1 MSVVLAAEAAPLAL
15 LALTSGRLAARLGAR
30 RTLLACDA
38 LWAPATAAIPLLHLA
53 GALSFAMLGAL
64 AFVIGIPA
72 GAHFGAQ
79 RAIVPELLG
88 ENTADVARANAVF
101 QTASRTT
108 YFAGPAGGVLLAAAG
123 APAVMLVDAAT
134 FAVSFVLVATLV
146 PPAPAAEGAG
156 ESGRVGQPDD
166 RARLREGL
174 ALLRRDGV
182 LRSITVAQF
191 LSQGAFMAMNGPVP
205 VLAFTR
211 YGRDAT
217 LAGVLLGVWGGGAMA
232 GGLAALR
239 LVRGRDPLRLGALA
253 W

>member
-108 YFAGPAGGVLLAAAG
+108 YFAGPAVGGVLLAAAG
-123 APAVMLVDAAT
+123 
-134 FAVSFVLVATLV
+134 
-146 PPAPAAEGAG
+146 GAG
-156 ESGRVGQPDD
+156 GDARRRRDVRRVVRARRDAGPAGTGRRGRGRV
-166 RARLREGL
+166 
-174 ALLRRDGV
+174 
-182 LRSITVAQF
+182 
-191 LSQGAFMAMNGPVP
+191 
-205 VLAFTR
+205 
-211 YGRDAT
+211 
-217 LAGVLLGVWGGGAMA
+217 
-232 GGLAALR
+232 
-239 LVRGRDPLRLGALA
+239 
-253 W
+253 